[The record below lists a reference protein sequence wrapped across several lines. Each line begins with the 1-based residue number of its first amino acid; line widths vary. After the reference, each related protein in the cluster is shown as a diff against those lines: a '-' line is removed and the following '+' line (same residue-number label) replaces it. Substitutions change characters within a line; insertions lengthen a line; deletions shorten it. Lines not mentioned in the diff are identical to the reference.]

1 MNLGLYNSM
10 PDDKWL
16 KKKYKCVFN
25 KELNLD
31 NPSTFN
37 EKLQW
42 LKLHDRKP
50 IYSSMVDK
58 YEAKNYVSN
67 IIGEEYI
74 IPTLGVWENVDDIDF
89 SLLPERFVLKCT
101 HNSGVGLCICKD
113 KNKLDVK
120 KAKKGLNKGLKQNY
134 YLSGREWPYKNV
146 KPRIIAEK
154 YLEDKTGSL
163 IDYKFFCFDGYV
175 DNVMVCLERES
186 GNPKFYF
193 FDQEW
198 NLLRINIRGKEAP
211 EGFTIPKPKCMDKM
225 FDIASKLSK
234 GLKFNRVDLYE
245 CDEKIY
251 FGELT
256 FFPDS
261 GFDKNLLQETDKY
274 LGSLIKL

>member
-89 SLLPERFVLKCT
+89 SLLPEQFVLKCT